1 VLKTLDVVI
10 GLTVVLL
17 IFSMAVTVITQ
28 ALTSL
33 VGRRGRHLK
42 AGLADLLEQL
52 GIPSREASE
61 KIAES
66 LLRHPMIAEG
76 RRKLGTVIHREEF
89 TKLLLD
95 FASGSG
101 PATLDTEHQAALK
114 KVIADAGISDPGQ
127 TLKNVRAMALQL
139 EVSNPE
145 LSNHM
150 RDALA
155 LLHEASSDFVA
166 KVNSWFDQT
175 IDRVSQRF
183 THYTHW
189 ITMAVAVGVVVVVQL
204 DIVAIADRLWI
215 DDQFRSTIVT
225 DATMDFSQKTA
236 TDKVDP
242 RPYYDLLNNTAL
254 ITLPLDANWVKRI
267 ADVRKIPG
275 MFLAVLLISLGA
287 PFWYNALKDLLRLR
301 SVLAKK
307 DDDQRAERQLAP
319 PEAGTKPSAATGTGI
334 PAPAWLKG
342 ERGEI
347 TAVG

>member
-1 VLKTLDVVI
+1 MLKTLDVVI

-33 VGRRGRHLK
+33 AGRRGRHLK

-61 KIAES
+61 QIAES

-95 FASGSG
+95 FASGNG
-101 PATLDTEHQAALK
+101 PATLDTEHQGVLK
-114 KVIADAGISDPGQ
+114 KVIADAGIKDPAQ
-127 TLKNVRAMALQL
+127 ALKNVRAMALQL
-139 EVSNPE
+139 EISNPE

-166 KVNSWFDQT
+166 KINSWFDQT

-189 ITMAVAVGVVVVVQL
+189 ITMGVAIGVVLVVQL
-204 DIVAIADRLWI
+204 DIVAVADRLWI
-215 DDQFRSTIVT
+215 DDQFRGTIVAN
-225 DATMDFSQKTA
+225 ATKQFSDQGA
-236 TDKVDP
+236 NSKVDP
-242 RPYYDLLNNTAL
+242 RPYYDLLSSTAL
-254 ITLPLDANWVKRI
+254 ITLPLDGNWVRRI
-267 ADVRKIPG
+267 SDVRKVPG
-275 MFLAVLLISLGA
+275 MVLAVLLISLGA
-287 PFWYNALKDLLRLR
+287 PFWYNTLKNLLRLR
-301 SVLAKK
+301 SALAEK
-307 DDDQRAERQLAP
+307 DDVQRAERQAIP
-319 PEAGTKPSAATGTGI
+319 PEGGAKTLAAGGSGI

-342 ERGEI
+342 ERGEM